1 MNNPVIQILLATYNG
16 ENYIREQL
24 DSLLSQTNMNWLL
37 LIHDDGSTDSTM
49 EIIRGYCNAHPER
62 IFLLEDDIHFGNSK
76 DNFSHLLTASTAEY
90 VMFCDQDDI
99 WLSDKIEKT
108 FGLMQDLVNDNKELP
123 ILVHSDLEVVDVTLT
138 PIAPSMFAYQGLS
151 KSINGLL
158 QILVKNSVTGCTMM
172 INRKAIDVSL
182 PIPSSAIMHD
192 WWIAANV
199 VKYQGV
205 IGFVDK
211 ALIKYRQHNSN
222 SVGAKKNTL
231 YRFVLRCISYA
242 CHNDV
247 RIKVYNQAKAINP
260 KLNRFYFF
268 GEKIKMAVKS
278 FF

>member
-1 MNNPVIQILLATYNG
+1 MSNQVIQILLATYNG
-16 ENYIREQL
+16 SNYIREQL
-24 DSLLSQTNMNWLL
+24 DSLLSQTNKNWLL

-49 EIIRGYCNAHPER
+49 EIIKVYCNIHPER

-76 DNFSHLLTASTAEY
+76 DNFSHLLAASTAEY

-123 ILVHSDLEVVDVTLT
+123 ILVHSDLEVVDESLSS
-138 PIAPSMFAYQGLS
+138 IAPSMFAYQGLS

-172 INRKAIDVSL
+172 INRKAIQVSL
-182 PIPSSAIMHD
+182 PMSSSAIMHD

-199 VKYQGV
+199 IKHHGIV
-205 IGFVDK
+205 GFVDK
-211 ALIKYRQHNSN
+211 PLIQYRQHGSN

-231 YRFVLRCISYA
+231 YQLVFRCVSYA
-242 CHNDV
+242 SHSEV
-247 RIKVYNQAKAINP
+247 RDKVYIQAKSIYP
-260 KLNRFYFF
+260 KLKKFYFF
-268 GEKIKMAVKS
+268 REKIKMAVKS